1 MWFHCLSLQYQIGRR
16 TCYATSVTPSTL
28 YLSQQHLRQ
37 HTRQTYC
44 RRKFSIAHHHSSM
57 NQAEDVEV
65 ILGHKRRYKF
75 HSGTLARNSTLFAE
89 LLSERSATRLNNRAR
104 NAGVKVRW
112 MIELSQ
118 LPNEDFPAGQLRL
131 VELTPTGE
139 RADGRTGL
147 VVNENGR
154 VPQADKAFQNYES
167 ILYAFY
173 NKELTVDEAD
183 MSAALSDCYQLIQ
196 IADYLGCIGLIS
208 KPIEVALFKHGQDLF
223 RAIQGVPHAWIEMA
237 YRIRS
242 ELIFKECIIHLAG
255 NWKTLKSKPNIIER
269 LRAVPGVC
277 GLVEKYHRM
286 LLEKAKTLELS
297 ILSHYPQA
305 LRLPSEDL
313 PIKRESYAKDI
324 LVWMALTFFR
334 HWLSQR
340 LITGK
345 GRDAPDCGFDLFFA
359 IGTGGDAYMD
369 KSVVNQFHT
378 RFPMTKKAMNVLEN
392 HLYEIKGCIKKVV
405 DESKV
410 LRSQCQLDV
419 HRFPIKY
426 LTCTE
431 FVRDDFPWLR
441 EERYA
446 RAVPAKR
453 EYKPGGNEIARQNL
467 ETVRR
472 SQRGP
477 SAEGQ
482 HEMEF
487 DEEEQMALNYEND
500 MTKRMRYE

>member
-1 MWFHCLSLQYQIGRR
+1 M
-16 TCYATSVTPSTL
+16 
-28 YLSQQHLRQ
+28 
-37 HTRQTYC
+37 
-44 RRKFSIAHHHSSM
+44 
-57 NQAEDVEV
+57 
-65 ILGHKRRYKF
+65 
-75 HSGTLARNSTLFAE
+75 
-89 LLSERSATRLNNRAR
+89 
-104 NAGVKVRW
+104 
-112 MIELSQ
+112 
-118 LPNEDFPAGQLRL
+118 
-131 VELTPTGE
+131 TPTGE
-139 RADGRTGL
+139 RADGRTGM

-154 VPQADKAFQNYES
+154 IPQADKTFQNYES
-167 ILYAFY
+167 VLYAFY
-173 NKELTVDEAD
+173 NKELTVDETD

-223 RAIQGVPHAWIEMA
+223 RAIQSVPHAWIEMA

-242 ELIFKECIIHLAG
+242 ELIFKECIIHLVG
-255 NWKTLKSKPNIIER
+255 DWKNLKSTPKVVDR
-269 LRAVPGVC
+269 LRDVPSVH
-277 GLVEKYHRM
+277 GLVDKYHRM
-286 LLEKAKTLELS
+286 LHEKAKTLELS

-334 HWLSQR
+334 HWVSQR

-345 GRDAPDCGFDLFFA
+345 GRDAPDCGYDLFFA

-369 KSVVNQFHT
+369 KSVINQFHT

-392 HLYEIKGCIKKVV
+392 HLFEIKECTKKVV

-419 HRFPIKY
+419 HRFPVKY

-431 FVRDDFPWLR
+431 FVRNDFPWLR
-441 EERYA
+441 EEKDA
-446 RAVPAKR
+446 RVVPAKR
-453 EYKPGGNEIARQNL
+453 AYKPGGNEIARLNL
-467 ETVRR
+467 ETTRK
-472 SQRGP
+472 SQRGH

-482 HEMEF
+482 DELEF
-487 DEEEQMALNYEND
+487 NEEQETEPDYETD
-500 MTKRMRYE
+500 MNKRVRYECR